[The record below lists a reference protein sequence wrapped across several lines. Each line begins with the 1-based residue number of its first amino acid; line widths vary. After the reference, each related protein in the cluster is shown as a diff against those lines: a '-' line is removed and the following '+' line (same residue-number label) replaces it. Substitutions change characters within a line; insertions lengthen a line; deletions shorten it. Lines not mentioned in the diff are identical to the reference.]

1 MSKNAPPITVRDVTD
16 RAAALG
22 HAIVTYHVRGASLPW
37 RAEVVAFYLESD
49 QFGHCGVG
57 SKIAPTSRRIV
68 GRGVDA
74 EGAIRALGIDF

>member
-49 QFGHCGVG
+49 QFGHCGIG
-57 SKIAPTSRRIV
+57 SKITPQRVV
-68 GRGVDA
+68 GRGVDCEA
-74 EGAIRALGIDF
+74 AIKALGVDF